1 MLSVLDNVFYP
12 PKNER
17 TRLFGT
23 LVHLAVQWQ
32 MEVAM
37 TTITIALPDER
48 LSQLQEIANK
58 FGVTPED
65 LVRVSI
71 EELLSRPEDA
81 FKQAASYVLK
91 KNAELYRR
99 LA

>member
-1 MLSVLDNVFYP
+1 
-12 PKNER
+12 
-17 TRLFGT
+17 
-23 LVHLAVQWQ
+23 
-32 MEVAM
+32 MEVTM

-48 LSQLQEIANK
+48 LSQLQEIADK